1 MSQSSLIVQ
10 SVLDAL
16 QALSAWEATAVVLA
30 LAYLVLVIR
39 QNVLAW
45 PAALVSAGIYL
56 VLMFEAKLYLQSI
69 LQLFYAGLAV
79 YGWWNW
85 QRGGDEN
92 GLPVRRWGWR
102 QHGVALAIIAVSG
115 ALVGW
120 IAAGT
125 SDAAFPYLDAWV
137 ACGAVVTTAMV
148 ARKILENWHYW
159 FRNVV
164 TDASF
169 SAVIKGHT
177 ACIII
182 TFSPTCSGS
191 LIGALLWLQTS
202 SPKHYTANPWFSER
216 KKGKFTPKW

>member
-120 IAAGT
+120 IAAET

-159 FRNVV
+159 FVIDVASIYLYANQGLWLTVGLFLVYLLLVV
-164 TDASF
+164 VGYRQWRASF
-169 SAVIKGHT
+169 EAHG
-177 ACIII
+177 
-182 TFSPTCSGS
+182 
-191 LIGALLWLQTS
+191 
-202 SPKHYTANPWFSER
+202 
-216 KKGKFTPKW
+216 